1 MEPKISNDDADA
13 TSDIKQEYTEDD
25 DLLEIID
32 NLKQTASCRSL
43 IKFLLLCHT
52 YEECYTYFRRHQS
65 KKYYD

>member
-13 TSDIKQEYTEDD
+13 IATSDIKQEDD